1 MSLPLP
7 VQRRDVSLGSDSKQL
22 AVFTAELRRTFIAD
36 HEGRAGYILM
46 LAIDRRDLSQPGRL
60 IIFQET
66 VVNFT
71 MDQSR

>member
-1 MSLPLP
+1 
-7 VQRRDVSLGSDSKQL
+7 
-22 AVFTAELRRTFIAD
+22 
-36 HEGRAGYILM
+36 M